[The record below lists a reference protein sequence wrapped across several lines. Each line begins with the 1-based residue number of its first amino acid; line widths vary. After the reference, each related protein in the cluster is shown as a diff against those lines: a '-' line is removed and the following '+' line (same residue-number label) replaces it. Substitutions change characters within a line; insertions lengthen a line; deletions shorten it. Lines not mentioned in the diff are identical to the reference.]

1 MTRRLD
7 ISLIALGAVGLAGG
21 AAAQTVSPAAQQLSF
36 TGDAP
41 PGCLMQ
47 TPSSP
52 TSDNASVTAA
62 SPGSADI
69 VIGQLVGED
78 AVPVGAT
85 VILSLPAACNQ
96 AHTLSL
102 ASLNGGL
109 ANEDGAPGAGGFR
122 SLVPYSVALNWGGA
136 GQTYESGDP
145 ALEVPLGDAASGAV
159 TVTIQIPAGGQP
171 LTAGTY
177 SDQLVLELAAAG

>member
-1 MTRRLD
+1 MTRAPGILV
-7 ISLIALGAVGLAGG
+7 LVAGAAGLA
-21 AAAQTVSPAAQQLSF
+21 ATAQAQTISPATQQMSF
-36 TGDAP
+36 TGEAP
-41 PGCLMQ
+41 PGCLMEAP
-47 TPSSP
+47 TSP

-69 VIGQLVGED
+69 VIGQLVGDD

-102 ASLNGGL
+102 ASQNGGL
-109 ANEDGAPGAGGFR
+109 ANDDSSTAAGGFR
-122 SLVPYSVALNWGGA
+122 SLVPYSVALDWAGGA
-136 GQTYESGDP
+136 QTYQSGDP
-145 ALEVPLGDAASGAV
+145 ALEVPLGDAAAGAV
-159 TVTIQIPAGGQP
+159 TVTIAIPAGGQP